1 MSSDPVCSDL
11 FYFIFSRVF
20 FFSPS
25 PIHPSQ
31 LSQSQSDGL
40 DGSIEQR
47 NEIRVAEGHV
57 ETEESVFFFLLCDQD
72 RKGGGVNKGCL

>member
-1 MSSDPVCSDL
+1 MPSDPVCSDL
-11 FYFIFSRVF
+11 FYFIFSLVF

-57 ETEESVFFFLLCDQD
+57 ETEESVFFFGCAI
-72 RKGGGVNKGCL
+72 RTERGGVNKGCL